1 MVSLWKNNYFL
12 FWSKRLNVPHGI
24 AYNNQTNICVGGGL
38 NVIFHGIVLK
48 QSNIFVVGW
57 VPTFLAYCKT
67 NEKAMVQW
75 HFIFILFIYFSSI
88 LFPFLSSSFH
98 PTWAV
103 IEHDVGRHPLHKWA
117 LVE

>member
-1 MVSLWKNNYFL
+1 M
-12 FWSKRLNVPHGI
+12 PHGI

-67 NEKAMVQW
+67 NEKAMVQ
-75 HFIFILFIYFSSI
+75 
-88 LFPFLSSSFH
+88 
-98 PTWAV
+98 
-103 IEHDVGRHPLHKWA
+103 
-117 LVE
+117 